1 MTSTSDLSSSLSG
14 ALDTLLSSLRAAAP
28 QVTCSLHGE
37 GSEWYYEINKRT
49 MIKVPNGTEILEAP
63 KYGTD
68 EQGRYIHTKIKF
80 LIEISIDTFYIIEL
94 RACITRSSSCTCARM
109 RAR

>member
-1 MTSTSDLSSSLSG
+1 MTSTSNLSSSLSG

-68 EQGRYIHTKIKF
+68 EQGRVVVQTINGDVIRVDPKRI
-80 LIEISIDTFYIIEL
+80 L
-94 RACITRSSSCTCARM
+94 RLPYH
-109 RAR
+109 